1 MQRHDGQVVD
11 QMHMT
16 IGGLRAAV
24 KKSDLDPAF
33 MAGIIFALKRME
45 QAVELSDC

>member
-1 MQRHDGQVVD
+1 MQRHDGQIVD

-24 KKSDLDPAF
+24 KKPDLDPAF

-45 QAVELSDC
+45 QALD

>member
-1 MQRHDGQVVD
+1 MQRHDGQIVD

-24 KKSDLDPAF
+24 KKQDLDPAF

-45 QAVELSDC
+45 QALD